1 MTEDFGRKYSEA
13 CEAVT
18 DEIKR
23 ALTSI
28 DTASLEKL
36 ADEILKADQV
46 FFVGVGRV
54 MLALQCVC
62 KRLAHLGMS
71 FFVDNMPK
79 KLQPFMALLSMVCSI
94 IMIALLFKYG
104 ADMEV
109 HYRRQYPLDEGYRFR
124 RYAHLYEEVNI
135 FPEKN
140 TLRVLCEGCFYTDFF
155 NGTSQKC
162 QMKASVLELVR
173 VLGKPDVEIQQVLVD

>member
-54 MLALQCVC
+54 LLSLQSVC
-62 KRLAHLGMS
+62 KRLAHLGIKS
-71 FFVDNMPK
+71 
-79 KLQPFMALLSMVCSI
+79 
-94 IMIALLFKYG
+94 
-104 ADMEV
+104 
-109 HYRRQYPLDEGYRFR
+109 HYVG
-124 RYAHLYEEVNI
+124 
-135 FPEKN
+135 
-140 TLRVLCEGCFYTDFF
+140 
-155 NGTSQKC
+155 
-162 QMKASVLELVR
+162 
-173 VLGKPDVEIQQVLVD
+173 EIT